1 MTTLKSL
8 LLALALLGA
17 LATSLTAAVTQ
28 KGKATGNAATG
39 RQLFAET
46 CGPCHS
52 ATSKTT
58 NVGPG
63 LQGLFKGRKMPATNR
78 PVSVAVVKAQI
89 QKGGGGMPAFGSK
102 YTPQQLDDLIAYLRT
117 L

>member
-1 MTTLKSL
+1 MIKPIVLST
-8 LLALALLGA
+8 ALVGA
-17 LATSLTAAVTQ
+17 VAAGWTASAVQ
-28 KGKATGNAATG
+28 KGKAAGDATNG
-39 RQLFAET
+39 KQLFAQT
-46 CGPCHS
+46 CAPCHS
-52 ATSKTT
+52 ATSKTA

-63 LQGLFKGRKMPATNR
+63 LQGLFKAKKMPATNR

-102 YTPQQLDDLIAYLRT
+102 YDAQQLNDLIAYLRT

>member
-1 MTTLKSL
+1 MTIIKSF

-17 LATSLTAAVTQ
+17 LAISQAAPSQ
-28 KGKATGNAATG
+28 KGKRVGNVANG
-39 RQLFAET
+39 KQLFAET
-46 CGPCHS
+46 CAPCHS

-63 LQGLFKGRKMPATNR
+63 LQGLFKSKKMPATDR
-78 PVSVAVVKAQI
+78 PVSVAVIKAQI